1 VAAAVA
7 FVLLSGCFVLYM
19 RKKKQGSSRAMLL
32 KQSRSISSLE
42 PSYVHSRDLS
52 DIESTQITHVF
63 PYQELEE
70 ATNGFDSREEIGDG
84 GFGTVYK
91 GRLYIYL
98 LSMKSVENLW

>member
-1 VAAAVA
+1 MAAAVA
-7 FVLLSGCFVLYM
+7 FFLLFSICLFLYM
-19 RKKKQGSSRAMLL
+19 RKKRKDSSHSMLL
-32 KQSRSISSLE
+32 KQSRSITSFG

-91 GRLYIYL
+91 G
-98 LSMKSVENLW
+98 M